1 MNIAKE
7 TEDLIGLN
15 VNVHRDKV
23 EMCLLSYCENEEL
36 LHNEIA
42 VVADE
47 EGVILYIDLVEDKY
61 LVDLLKKTEGA
72 VSVDVYRFQEKSSI
86 NYELDRDWFFQDK
99 EDLNKKGYIYSNYF
113 YLTKDG
119 LLKLEFEEI

>member
-61 LVDLLKKTEGA
+61 LVDLLKKIEGA